1 MHKGDK
7 FLKKTVMLH
16 LWESKTDNLV
26 LTTELKTLI
35 SDHLKEFKDWHFER
49 QPFVRAIAD

>member
-1 MHKGDK
+1 
-7 FLKKTVMLH
+7 MLH

-35 SDHLKEFKDWHFER
+35 DHLKEFKD
-49 QPFVRAIAD
+49 